1 MMVSRRQLLQS
12 SSTVI
17 PVGMFLPSVFSQ
29 ALDQMGRNTLY
40 GQPGR
45 PSNNR
50 TLIIV
55 QLAGGNDGLN
65 TLIPYSDG
73 RYRDMRPTIGV
84 PESELLPVSEEVAFH
99 KELEGLKGLYDQGKV
114 AVIQTVGYDHPSLS
128 HFQAMD
134 IWETA
139 DPSLHHQDGWLS
151 TLVEGQVD
159 SHGHPIGSL
168 SLGPSLAPALCCPPT
183 PPPTVSA
190 INDYQLKSDP
200 RFPHGAAVREQ
211 ALVQLYQTYHAP
223 APFAAVLDSTADQA
237 RASAAMMQEIAHQYK
252 PMTAYPQTPLAQGLK
267 LLAATLKAG
276 SGLRIGYVVLGGF
289 DTHAQQVNQQP
300 RLLRQLG
307 DAIRAFYGDLAAQH
321 LDEQVL
327 LMTWS
332 EFGRRVQ
339 ENASHGTDHGTAAPL
354 FLVGSGVKGGLYGD
368 PPDLTHLDTGNLK
381 HSIDFRSVYATV
393 IERWLQADSKPIL
406 GGAFPTL
413 PAIG

>member
-1 MMVSRRQLLQS
+1 MMISRRQLFQS
-12 SSTVI
+12 SGAVI
-17 PVGMFLPSVFSQ
+17 PVGMFLPPVFSR
-29 ALDQMGRNTLY
+29 ALDQMEQNTLY
-40 GQPGR
+40 GELGR

-84 PESELLPVSEEVAFH
+84 PDPELLPVSKEIAFH
-99 KELEGLKGLYDQGKV
+99 KELEGLKSLYDQGKV
-114 AVIQTVGYDHPSLS
+114 AVMQTVGYDNPSLS

-139 DPSLHHQDGWLS
+139 DPSLHHQEGWLS

-159 SHGHPIGSL
+159 SRGHPIGSL
-168 SLGPSLAPALCCPPT
+168 SLGPSLAPALCCPLA

-190 INDYQLKSDP
+190 ISEYQLKPDP
-200 RFPHGAAVREQ
+200 RFPHGATMREQ
-211 ALVQLYQTYHAP
+211 ALVQLYQTYQPP
-223 APFAAVLDSTADQA
+223 APFAAILDATAGQA
-237 RASAAMMQEIAHQYK
+237 RASAAMVQEIARRYR
-252 PMTAYPQTPLAQGLK
+252 PAMAYPQTPLAQGLK
-267 LLAATLKAG
+267 LLAAMLKMG
-276 SGLRIGYVVLGGF
+276 SGLRIGYIVLGGF

-307 DAIRAFYGDLAAQH
+307 DAVHAFYLDLAAQH
-321 LDEQVL
+321 LDSQVL

-368 PPDLTHLDTGNLK
+368 LPDLTHLDNGNLK

-393 IERWLQADSKPIL
+393 IERWLQADSKSIL
-406 GGAFPTL
+406 GGTFPTL
-413 PAIG
+413 PAVG